1 MMGFVDTMTFIWPRM
16 LWLLLLVPLLL
27 LVYYRISRRRHEQ
40 IGQFSGLKIHRTVR
54 TGWRAVLPGV
64 LMLGAIAAMLF
75 ALARPVTMM
84 TLPSN
89 NETIILA
96 IDLSGSMKA
105 TDVAPSRLE
114 AAQQALRTFIRELPL
129 STQVGIVTF
138 GASAATIQAPT
149 LSRDQLL
156 TAVDRFE
163 LRRGT
168 AIGGG
173 IAMSLKTLYPDV
185 TIRDASATMSLFGD
199 SASAGAPA
207 SDPSD
212 ATDAGDNAN
221 NAVGKPR
228 SPRIPDPFPA
238 EPGSNDTAAII
249 LLSDGQNNGGPDPL
263 KMADLVSQYGVRIY
277 TVGFGTQEGAVI
289 GSEGRSMRVRLDEPM
304 LREIASVT
312 AGEYLRA
319 ESATELER
327 VYDSLTGQLV
337 FEAQRTEVS
346 SLFGLLGATLALLA
360 SGLSLFW
367 FNRVF

>member
-1 MMGFVDTMTFIWPRM
+1 MTFFETMTFIWPRM
-16 LWLLLLVPLLL
+16 LWLLLLIPLLL
-27 LVYYRISRRRHEQ
+27 LGYRWLSRRQTRRVSQYQGLQ
-40 IGQFSGLKIHRTVR
+40 IQQTKRA
-54 TGWRAVLPGV
+54 GWRGALPLV
-64 LMLGAIAAMLF
+64 LMLLGVASMLF
-75 ALARPVTMM
+75 AVSRPVTEI

-105 TDVAPSRLE
+105 TDIEPSRLQ
-114 AAQQALRTFIRELPL
+114 AAQSAIRGFIDDLPL
-129 STQVGIVTF
+129 STEVGIVTF

-156 TAVDRFE
+156 GAVDRFE

-173 IAMSLKTLYPDV
+173 IAMALKTLFPGISIRAEGGGFV
-185 TIRDASATMSLFGD
+185 TTEEPASDNTAD
-199 SASAGAPA
+199 SASTPDSA
-207 SDPSD
+207 S
-212 ATDAGDNAN
+212 TDKRA
-221 NAVGKPR
+221 KPKR
-228 SPRIPDPFPA
+228 PDPFPA
-238 EPGSNDTAAII
+238 EPGSNNTAAII

-263 KMADLVSQYGVRIY
+263 EMADLVAQYGVRIY
-277 TVGFGTQEGAVI
+277 TVGFGTEQGAVI

-304 LREIASVT
+304 LREISGIT
-312 AGEYLRA
+312 TGEYFKA
-319 ESATELER
+319 ETASELAQ
-327 VYDSLTGQLV
+327 VYELLTGELV

-346 SLFGLLGATLALLA
+346 SLFGLLGALFGLLA